1 MRRTQEEK
9 RSGFQKVILMPLFSL
24 DNERKASQIHTK
36 EFYKEKYVMKKTN
49 HVNVKEM
56 NFDQLF
62 KQISPEEI
70 SDNVFRLAG
79 KELKVITAGKEDHYN
94 SVTAS
99 GGGLGIL
106 FKKPTTWCVL
116 RANRYTLEMI
126 QKEQTYTLSYFPN
139 EYKEQILF
147 LGSKSGRDSEKMKEV
162 ELTSVQTP
170 SGDMSFKEARLIIEC
185 KLTELTTANPND
197 FYTQEAKDW
206 INEAYKE
213 ANDYRKLVFGEIT
226 HVWVKK

>member
-1 MRRTQEEK
+1 
-9 RSGFQKVILMPLFSL
+9 
-24 DNERKASQIHTK
+24 
-36 EFYKEKYVMKKTN
+36 MKKTN

-62 KQISPEEI
+62 KKISPEEI
-70 SDNVFRLAG
+70 GDNVFTLVG
-79 KELKVITAGKEDHYN
+79 KDFTVITAGKEAHYN
-94 SVTAS
+94 SMTAS
-99 GGGLGIL
+99 GGGLGLL
-106 FKKPTTWCVL
+106 FMKPTTWCIL
-116 RANRYTLEMI
+116 RADRYTLEMI

-162 ELTSVQTP
+162 ELTSVPTP
-170 SGDMSFKEARLIIEC
+170 SGDMSFKEARLIIES
-185 KLTELTTANPND
+185 KLTEITTANPND
-197 FYTQEAKDW
+197 FYSQEAKDW